1 MPLLTEGQTIG
12 GTFEVEKLLGEGA
25 FAEVYRVKHR
35 FLGRQAMKVF
45 KQPGMTEEVIQQMLS
60 EAILLSHL
68 GHPNIIRVFDANT
81 FAHLGV
87 ERGFFTMEYVPG
99 GTLEDLWHSHGS
111 TLMPAATS
119 VELLRQVCQGLH
131 CAHSQQPPV
140 VHRDI
145 KPQNI
150 MVGYENDGLR
160 ARLSDFGL
168 AKQANRL
175 TLLATAA
182 GTLAFKPPEALGDH
196 SADSL
201 ASDIWALGVT
211 LYRLL
216 TDRFPYEPA
225 GDWGWHP
232 KSFEKPPRPPS
243 AFNPDCDAR
252 LDAIVA
258 KCIEIPLHRRYQ
270 SAEELRQALTEWQHR
285 TKPPVKRT
293 PLTEA
298 DTSLT
303 DLREQAAAQ
312 RLADEAKRLASHQKL
327 AEAADTMEEAFL
339 LDPALRAKHE
349 HRVILWRKGLTG

>member
-1 MPLLTEGQTIG
+1 MPLLTDGHVIG

-35 FLGRQAMKVF
+35 YLGRQAMKIF
-45 KQPGMTEEVIQQMLS
+45 KQPGLTEDVIQKMLT

-68 GHPNIIRVFDANT
+68 GHPNIIRVFDANS
-81 FAHLGV
+81 FKHLGA
-87 ERGFFTMEYVPG
+87 ERGYFTMEYVPG
-99 GTLEDLWHSHGS
+99 GTLEDLWHSHGA
-111 TLMPAATS
+111 TLMPARTS
-119 VELLRQVCQGLH
+119 VGLVRQVCQGLH
-131 CAHSQQPPV
+131 CAHAQTPPV

-150 MVGYENDGLR
+150 LVGYENDGLR

-182 GTLAFKPPEALGDH
+182 GTLAYKPPEALGAH

-232 KSFEKPPRPPS
+232 KSFEKKPSHPS
-243 AFNPDCDAR
+243 AFNPDCDQA
-252 LDAIVA
+252 LDMIVA
-258 KCIEIPLHRRYQ
+258 RCIEIPLHLRYQ
-270 SAEELRQALTEWQHR
+270 SAAELLQALTDWLARPKTATAFKTAPTQ
-285 TKPPVKRT
+285 TF
-293 PLTEA
+293 A
-298 DTSLT
+298 DH
-303 DLREQAAAQ
+303 REQAVAL
-312 RLADEAKRLASHQKL
+312 RLADEAKQLAACQRLSQ
-327 AEAADTMEEAFL
+327 AADTMEEAFL
-339 LDPALRAKHE
+339 LDPSLRAKHA
-349 HRVILWRKGLTG
+349 HRVILWRKGLIG

>member
-1 MPLLTEGQTIG
+1 MPLLDEGLPIG

-45 KQPGMTEEVIQQMLS
+45 KQPGMTEEVIQKMLS
-60 EAILLSHL
+60 EAILLSQL

-81 FAHLGV
+81 FTHLGV
-87 ERGFFTMEYVPG
+87 ERGYFTMEYVPG

-111 TLMPAATS
+111 SLMPAATS
-119 VELLRQVCQGLH
+119 VELVRQVCLGLH
-131 CAHSQQPPV
+131 CAHAQKPPV

-150 MVGYENDGLR
+150 LVGYESDGLR

-168 AKQANRL
+168 AKEANRL

-182 GTLAFKPPEALGDH
+182 GTLAYKPPESLGVH
-196 SADSL
+196 AADSL

-216 TDRFPYEPA
+216 TDRFPYEPV

-232 KSFEKPPRPPS
+232 KSFEKAPRLPS
-243 AFNPDCDAR
+243 TFNPDCDPQ
-252 LDAIVA
+252 LDTIVA
-258 KCIEIPLHRRYQ
+258 RCIEIPLHRRYQ
-270 SAEELRQALTEWQHR
+270 SGGELLKALTDWQAQSNVSALAKNAIKAKESPAGH
-285 TKPPVKRT
+285 
-293 PLTEA
+293 
-298 DTSLT
+298 
-303 DLREQAAAQ
+303 REQAAALRLAEQSKVMASQQ
-312 RLADEAKRLASHQKL
+312 RLAQ
-327 AEAADTMEEAFL
+327 AADTMEEAFL
-339 LDPALRAKHE
+339 LDPSLKKNHE
-349 HRVILWRKGLTG
+349 HRVILWRKGLIS

>member
-1 MPLLTEGQTIG
+1 MALLTEGQTIG

-45 KQPGMTEEVIQQMLS
+45 KQAGMTEEVIQKMLS

-68 GHPNIIRVFDANT
+68 GHPNIVRVFDANT
-81 FAHLGV
+81 FTHLGA
-87 ERGFFTMEYVPG
+87 ERGYFTMEYVPG
-99 GTLEDLWHSHGS
+99 GTLEDLWHSHGAA
-111 TLMPAATS
+111 LMPATTA
-119 VELLRQVCQGLH
+119 VDLVRQVCQGLH
-131 CAHSQQPPV
+131 CAHAQRPPV

-150 MVGYENDGLR
+150 LVGYENDGLR

-232 KSFEKPPRPPS
+232 KSFEKKPSPPS
-243 AFNPDCDAR
+243 AFNPDCDPA

-258 KCIEIPLHRRYQ
+258 RCIEIPLHLRYQ
-270 SAEELRQALTEWQHR
+270 SAAELLRALADWQARPKKDSSARPAPAQ
-285 TKPPVKRT
+285 T
-293 PLTEA
+293 PA
-298 DTSLT
+298 DH
-303 DLREQAAAQ
+303 REQAAAL
-312 RLADEAKRLASHQKL
+312 RLAEEAKQLAARQSLGQ
-327 AEAADTMEEAFL
+327 AADTMEEAFL
-339 LDPALRAKHE
+339 LDPSLRPKHE

>member
-1 MPLLTEGQTIG
+1 MAILTEGQKIG

-60 EAILLSHL
+60 EAILLSHI

-81 FAHLGV
+81 FEHLGIN
-87 ERGFFTMEYVPG
+87 RGFFTMEYVPG
-99 GTLEDLWHSHGS
+99 GTLEDLWHSHGGR
-111 TLMPAATS
+111 LMPAATS

-150 MVGYENDGLR
+150 MVGYEIDGLR

-168 AKQANRL
+168 AKKANRL

-216 TDRFPYEPA
+216 TDRIPYEPA

-243 AFNPDCDAR
+243 AFNPDCDAG

-258 KCIEIPLHRRYQ
+258 KCIEIALHQRYQ
-270 SAEELRQALTEWQHR
+270 SAKELLQALTEWQLR
-285 TKPPVKRT
+285 TKPPAKKPT
-293 PLTEA
+293 PA
-298 DTSLT
+298 QPDTSLT

-339 LDPALRAKHE
+339 LDPALRSKHE

>member
-45 KQPGMTEEVIQQMLS
+45 KQPGMTEEVIQKMLA

-87 ERGFFTMEYVPG
+87 DRGYFTMEYVPG
-99 GTLEDLWHSHGS
+99 GTLEDLWHSHGRS
-111 TLMPAATS
+111 LMTATTA
-119 VELLRQVCQGLH
+119 VELIRQVCQGLH
-131 CAHSQQPPV
+131 CAHAQQPPV

-182 GTLAFKPPEALGDH
+182 GTLAFKPPEALGNH

-232 KSFEKPPRPPS
+232 KSFEKKPRPPS
-243 AFNPDCDAR
+243 AFNHDCDPG

-258 KCIEIPLHRRYQ
+258 RCIEVPLHRRYQ
-270 SAEELRQALTEWQHR
+270 SAAELLKALTDWQAQPKLP
-285 TKPPVKRT
+285 TAPKPPAMPKET
-293 PLTEA
+293 PA
-298 DTSLT
+298 DH
-303 DLREQAAAQ
+303 REQAAALRLAEEARQLASQQ
-312 RLADEAKRLASHQKL
+312 RLGQ
-327 AEAADTMEEAFL
+327 AADTMEEAFL
-339 LDPALRAKHE
+339 LDPALRPKHE